1 MVRLYEIDPSDDPL
15 LKTQHGTYL
24 FLTFVSSKCVTCKNV
39 VLNPHQNGDKDEGE
53 GDAAGPT
60 HHRQLGA
67 HLGTEAIKVIL
78 HALEIHHFDW
88 LL

>member
-1 MVRLYEIDPSDDPL
+1 MLRLYEIDPSYGPL
-15 LKTQHGTYL
+15 LKTNT
-24 FLTFVSSKCVTCKNV
+24 TWEIIISVSSKCVTCKNV
-39 VLNPHQNGDKDEGE
+39 VSNPHQNGDKDEGE
-53 GDAAGPT
+53 SDTAGPT

-78 HALEIHHFDW
+78 HALKVHHFDW